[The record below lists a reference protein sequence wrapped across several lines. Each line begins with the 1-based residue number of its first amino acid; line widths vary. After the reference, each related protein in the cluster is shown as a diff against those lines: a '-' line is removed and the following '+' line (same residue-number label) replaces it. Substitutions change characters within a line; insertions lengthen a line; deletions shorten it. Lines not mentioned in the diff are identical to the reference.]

1 VSPLSYD
8 FMQRALVAAALVG
21 VAAPTVG
28 IYLVQRRL
36 SLMGDGIGHAVFAG
50 LAAGL
55 LTGAAPLAG
64 ALVAACAAAVAIELL
79 RERGRTA
86 GDVALALIFY
96 GGIAGGALLTYLA
109 GASARIPSLLFG
121 SLLAVSTA
129 DLVEIAIVV
138 LIAMSVSIG
147 LRKQLF
153 AAGYDEDAAR
163 VSGLPVRTLNL
174 AVALAAALTVVG
186 AMRVVGVLL
195 VSALLVLPVAAAGR
209 VAGSFRAT
217 QLGGAAIGL
226 LVTVGGL
233 VAAFYADLAPGA
245 TIVCAG
251 ILAYGVASAAG
262 LARRAGPAR

>member
-1 VSPLSYD
+1 MLSYD

-21 VAAPTVG
+21 IAAPTVG

-55 LTGAAPLAG
+55 LTGLSPLLG
-64 ALVAACAAAVAIELL
+64 ALAAACAAAVAIEVL

-121 SLLAVSTA
+121 SLLAVSPG
-129 DLVEIAIVV
+129 DLVAIAVV
-138 LIAMSVSIG
+138 SVAAIAVSVG

-153 AAGYDEDAAR
+153 ATCYDEDAAR
-163 VSGLPVRTLNL
+163 VSGLPVRALNL
-174 AVALAAALTVVG
+174 VVAVAAAVTVVG

-217 QLGGAAIGL
+217 QLGGVVIGL
-226 LVTVGGL
+226 VVSVGGL
-233 VAAFYADLAPGA
+233 TVAFYADLVPGA
-245 TIVCAG
+245 TIVLGGIIAFAAASVAG
-251 ILAYGVASAAG
+251 RATRPGAA
-262 LARRAGPAR
+262 R